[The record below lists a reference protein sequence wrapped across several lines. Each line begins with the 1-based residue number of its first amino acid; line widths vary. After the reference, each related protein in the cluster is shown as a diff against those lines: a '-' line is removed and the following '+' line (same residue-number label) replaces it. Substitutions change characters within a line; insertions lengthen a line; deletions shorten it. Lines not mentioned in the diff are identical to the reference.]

1 MSKGSIKANEVYP
14 ITENER
20 AHSEALK
27 KKHDKAQRGMREFDQ
42 GRIHAAVY
50 MVAMLRE
57 LGEKKAADKVEH
69 FLNWLA
75 GHDTEKAAL
84 SEAK

>member
-1 MSKGSIKANEVYP
+1 MSKGIIQAKEHYPSTAAEKAH
-14 ITENER
+14 
-20 AHSEALK
+20 AEALK

-42 GRIHAAVY
+42 GRVHAAVY

-75 GHDTEKAAL
+75 GHDVSKAAL
-84 SEAK
+84 SK